1 MINVYTKKKRVN
13 FGVQSF
19 GMQYSF
25 KSDMCD
31 TVAQKDIISLYDFD
45 NGNLKKIIYKKL
57 FLREVSHTL
66 FYQLQQLISR

>member
-1 MINVYTKKKRVN
+1 MINVYTKKESILVSSLQR
-13 FGVQSF
+13 GDF

-45 NGNLKKIIYKKL
+45 NGN
-57 FLREVSHTL
+57 
-66 FYQLQQLISR
+66 